1 MDTKKIK
8 EAVGTTSKILTI
20 RQDWKNAKLAY
31 RDARDEARSLLEK
44 NAWDE
49 KKLRRENAEERG
61 RNLAN
66 IGASGVTAASY
77 DDALLY
83 NDLKTEQEA
92 DFNKKQA
99 ADEARKTLR
108 KARAEKKAAR
118 LKYSL
123 SLLDAFM

>member
-1 MDTKKIK
+1 MEKSKLTESVKKS
-8 EAVGTTSKILTI
+8 SKILTV
-20 RQDWKNAKLAY
+20 RQDWKDAKRAY
-31 RDARDEARSLLEK
+31 RDSKEEAAALLEK

-49 KKLRRENAEERG
+49 RKLRRENDEERG
-61 RNLAN
+61 KNLSR
-66 IGASGVTAASY
+66 IGASGVKVSSY

-99 ADEARKTLR
+99 RDEANRTLR
-108 KARAEKKAAR
+108 KARAERKAAK

-123 SLLDAFM
+123 SLLDEFM

>member
-99 ADEARKTLR
+99 TDEARRTLR

>member
-8 EAVGTTSKILTI
+8 DAVGTASKVLTV
-20 RQDWKNAKLAY
+20 RQDWKDAKRAY
-31 RDARDEARSLLEK
+31 RETKDEVRSLLEK

-92 DFNKKQA
+92 DFNKKQT
-99 ADEARKTLR
+99 ADEARRTLR
-108 KARAEKKAAR
+108 KARAERKAAK

-123 SLLDAFM
+123 SLLDTFM

>member
-1 MDTKKIK
+1 MEKSKLTESVKKS
-8 EAVGTTSKILTI
+8 SKILTI
-20 RQDWKNAKLAY
+20 RQDWKDAKRAY
-31 RDARDEARSLLEK
+31 RDSKEEAAALLEK

-49 KKLRRENAEERG
+49 RNLRRENDEERG
-61 RNLAN
+61 KNLSR
-66 IGASGVTAASY
+66 IGASGVKVSSY

-99 ADEARKTLR
+99 RDEANRTLR
-108 KARAEKKAAR
+108 KARAERKAAK

-123 SLLDAFM
+123 SLLDEFM

>member
-31 RDARDEARSLLEK
+31 RDARDEARSLLKK

-99 ADEARKTLR
+99 ADEARRTLR

>member
-49 KKLRRENAEERG
+49 KKLRRENNEERG
-61 RNLAN
+61 KNLSR
-66 IGASGVTAASY
+66 IGASGVKAASY
-77 DDALLY
+77 DDALFY

-92 DFNKKQA
+92 DFNRKQA
-99 ADEARKTLR
+99 VGEAYRSVR
-108 KARAEKKAAR
+108 KARAEKKAAK

-123 SLLDAFM
+123 SLLDSFL

>member
-8 EAVGTTSKILTI
+8 EAVGTTSKVLTI
-20 RQDWKNAKLAY
+20 RQDWKDAKRAY
-31 RDARDEARSLLEK
+31 RETKDEVRSLLEK

-66 IGASGVTAASY
+66 IGASGVTADSY

-92 DFNKKQA
+92 DFNKKQT
-99 ADEARKTLR
+99 ADEARRTLR
-108 KARAEKKAAR
+108 KARAERKAAK

-123 SLLDAFM
+123 SLLDTFM

>member
-92 DFNKKQA
+92 DFNRKQA
-99 ADEARKTLR
+99 VGEAYRSVR
-108 KARAEKKAAR
+108 KARAEKKAAK

-123 SLLDAFM
+123 SLLDSFL

>member
-1 MDTKKIK
+1 MEKSKLT
-8 EAVGTTSKILTI
+8 EAVKKSSKILTV
-20 RQDWKNAKLAY
+20 RQDWKDAKRAY
-31 RDARDEARSLLEK
+31 RDSKEEAAALLEK

-49 KKLRRENAEERG
+49 RKLRRENDEERG
-61 RNLAN
+61 KNLSR
-66 IGASGVTAASY
+66 IGASGVKVSSY

-99 ADEARKTLR
+99 RDEANRTLR
-108 KARAEKKAAR
+108 KARAERKAAK

-123 SLLDAFM
+123 SLLDEFM

>member
-8 EAVGTTSKILTI
+8 EAVGTTSKVLTI

-99 ADEARKTLR
+99 ADEARRTLR

>member
-1 MDTKKIK
+1 MEKSKLTESVKK
-8 EAVGTTSKILTI
+8 TSKILTV
-20 RQDWKNAKLAY
+20 RQDWKDAKRAY
-31 RDARDEARSLLEK
+31 RDSKEEAAALLEK

-49 KKLRRENAEERG
+49 KKLRRENDEERG
-61 RNLAN
+61 KNLSR
-66 IGASGVTAASY
+66 IGASGVKVSSY

-99 ADEARKTLR
+99 RDEANRTLR
-108 KARAEKKAAR
+108 KARAERKAAK

-123 SLLDAFM
+123 SLLDEFM

>member
-8 EAVGTTSKILTI
+8 EAVGTTSKVLTI

-99 ADEARKTLR
+99 ADEARRTLR
-108 KARAEKKAAR
+108 KARAEKKAAK

-123 SLLDAFM
+123 SLLDSFL

>member
-99 ADEARKTLR
+99 ADEARRTLR